1 MTNKNTIDEDFHF
14 DERDEMIA
22 ARAAVI
28 GALDNLCSQHDPGH
42 LTYTV
47 GEYFAH
53 LLSNESTYDWT
64 VCLDMLF
71 ADLKEYMQIDFRDV
85 RNRLEEH

>member
-1 MTNKNTIDEDFHF
+1 MTNTNTIDEESCP

-22 ARAAVI
+22 ART
-28 GALDNLCSQHDPGH
+28 ALIETMDKLCSQHDPGH
-42 LTYTV
+42 LTYPV
-47 GEYFAH
+47 GEYFAK
-53 LLSNESTYDWT
+53 LLSKEPTYDWT